1 MVWLV
6 LLQLQNCSVEFPF
19 RAHLYPPNYVQAGF
33 FDGFGGG
40 FPPFGQ
46 GQPLTFCEQYRCYS
60 MVFSQKNSEEIKHGG
75 KIIMPSSAL
84 EKLARLN
91 ISYPMLFKLTNT
103 RQNRS
108 THCGVLEFVAEEGRI
123 YVPHWVG
130 YTINQQLGIVT
141 YILPI
146 EVFSTGIK
154 NLDW

>member
-6 LLQLQNCSVEFPF
+6 LLQLCWVPF

-40 FPPFGQ
+40 FLPPFGQ

-91 ISYPMLFKLTNT
+91 ISYPMRFKLTNT
-103 RQNRS
+103 RQERS
-108 THCGVLEFVAEEGRI
+108 TPCGVREFVAEEGRI

-130 YTINQQLGIVT
+130 CTVNQQGIVT
-141 YILPI
+141 YILPV